1 MSAAG
6 VVATAATGISRR
18 SVGLAVFY
26 FTLATILLVVFG
38 SNVSAGDETVFGLN
52 LGSAPAIRLP
62 DLVVPSGP
70 VIYLMAGVAAFCGA
84 LQLTRAVGA
93 RWAVLITIAL
103 VAFVFGFLTWAAAGK
118 SMSLVGIFQTTL
130 YRAVP
135 ITFGALSGV
144 LCERSGVVNI
154 AIEGML
160 LSGAFVAAVVASATG
175 NNWLGVIGAVIAGG
189 LLAAVLAVLS
199 IRYRVN
205 QIIAGTV
212 INIFA
217 VGLTSFI
224 STRVLQQNQALNTPP
239 RFDPI
244 VMPIL
249 SDVPILGP
257 VFFSGNFFTYAVL
270 VLVVVIHF
278 ALFYTRYGLRVRSV
292 GEHPRAADT
301 VGINVQFTR
310 YRNVILGGMVAGLGG
325 AYFTVG
331 STGAFEREMTG
342 GRGFIGLAA
351 MIFGGWTPI
360 GAFLASLVFGFAD
373 ALQSRL
379 SILGIPGA
387 VRVPADGP
395 VHHDDRRRGGPR
407 GPGADAG
414 RRRHAVRQGVTL
426 SGVQPRPRVAAAS
439 IAAPIVRSIAAR
451 SSSSGR
457 RYQVSSPIRRPSGF
471 ASGSRMTSDTV
482 RIVPARTGRP
492 LARSRIASRNT
503 AAVSISTAR

>member
-1 MSAAG
+1 VADVTA
-6 VVATAATGISRR
+6 ATAAMSGTTRINRR
-18 SVGLAVFY
+18 AIVLSVFY
-26 FTLATILLVVFG
+26 FALAAMLILVFG
-38 SNVSAGDETVFGLN
+38 SGLEPGAETKFTLN
-52 LGSAPAIRLP
+52 LGSAPAITLP
-62 DLVVPSGP
+62 TVVLPSTP
-70 VIYLMAGVAAFCGA
+70 VVYLMAGVAAFCGA

-93 RWAVLITIAL
+93 KWAVLLAIAL
-103 VAFVFGFLTWAAAGK
+103 IAFVFGFLTWAAAGK
-118 SMSLVGIFQTTL
+118 SMSLVGILQTTL

-135 ITFGALSGV
+135 ITFAALSGV

-160 LSGAFVAAVVASATG
+160 LSGAFVAAVVASVTDSTWAG
-175 NNWLGVIGAVIAGG
+175 LIGAVITGG
-189 LLAAVLAVLS
+189 LLAAVLAVLA

-217 VGLTSFI
+217 AGITAFL
-224 STRVLQQNQALNTPP
+224 STRVLSANKDLNTPP

-244 VMPIL
+244 VIPVL
-249 SDVPILGP
+249 SDIPIIGP
-257 VFFSGNFFTYAVL
+257 IFFSGSFFVYALFVL
-270 VLVVVIHF
+270 VGLIHF

-325 AYFTVG
+325 AYFTIG
-331 STGAFEREMTG
+331 STGSFERDMTA

-379 SILGIPGA
+379 SILGSAVPSEFLGMIPYITTIA
-387 VRVPADGP
+387 VVAGLVGRVRMPAADGTP
-395 VHHDDRRRGGPR
+395 YVKE
-407 GPGADAG
+407 
-414 RRRHAVRQGVTL
+414 
-426 SGVQPRPRVAAAS
+426 
-439 IAAPIVRSIAAR
+439 
-451 SSSSGR
+451 
-457 RYQVSSPIRRPSGF
+457 
-471 ASGSRMTSDTV
+471 
-482 RIVPARTGRP
+482 
-492 LARSRIASRNT
+492 
-503 AAVSISTAR
+503 

>member
-1 MSAAG
+1 MSAAAIAVG
-6 VVATAATGISRR
+6 RPADRR
-18 SVGLAVFY
+18 AIGLAVFY
-26 FTLATILLVVFG
+26 LALGLVLVLVFG
-38 SNVSAGDETVFGLN
+38 ASIESGEETRFGLN
-52 LGSAPAIRLP
+52 LGAAPAIRLP
-62 DLVVPSGP
+62 DLVLPSAP
-70 VIYLMAGVAAFCGA
+70 VVYLMAGVCAFCGA

-93 RWAVLITIAL
+93 RWAVLITVAV

-118 SMSLVGIFQTTL
+118 SMSLVGVLQTSL

-175 NNWLGVIGAVIAGG
+175 NNWLGVIGAVVAGA
-189 LLAAVLAVLS
+189 LLAGVLAVLS

-217 VGLTSFI
+217 VGITSFI

-244 VMPIL
+244 VVPIL
-249 SDVPILGP
+249 SDVPILGSI
-257 VFFSGNFFTYAVL
+257 FLSGNFFTYAVL
-270 VLVVVIHF
+270 ALVLVIHF
-278 ALFYTRYGLRVRSV
+278 VLFYTRFGLRVRSV

-301 VGINVQFTR
+301 VGINVEFTR

-331 STGAFEREMTG
+331 STGAFEREMTA

-351 MIFGGWTPI
+351 MIFGGWTPV

-379 SILGIPGA
+379 SILGSQVPSEFLLMVPYITTIVVVAGLVGR
-387 VRVPADGP
+387 VRMPAADGTP
-395 VHHDDRRRGGPR
+395 YVKE
-407 GPGADAG
+407 
-414 RRRHAVRQGVTL
+414 
-426 SGVQPRPRVAAAS
+426 
-439 IAAPIVRSIAAR
+439 
-451 SSSSGR
+451 
-457 RYQVSSPIRRPSGF
+457 
-471 ASGSRMTSDTV
+471 
-482 RIVPARTGRP
+482 
-492 LARSRIASRNT
+492 
-503 AAVSISTAR
+503 

>member
-6 VVATAATGISRR
+6 AVMPASSGISRR
-18 SVGLAVFY
+18 SIGLAAFY
-26 FTLATILLVVFG
+26 FGLAAILVLVLG
-38 SNVSAGDETVFGLN
+38 GDIEPGAETVFGLN
-52 LGSAPAIRLP
+52 LGAAPAVKLP
-62 DLVVPSGP
+62 DLLVPSAP
-70 VIYLMAGVAAFCGA
+70 TVYLMAGVCAFCGA

-93 RWAVLITIAL
+93 RWAILITIAL

-118 SMSLVGIFQTTL
+118 SMSLVGVFQTTL

-175 NNWLGVIGAVIAGG
+175 NNWLGVIGAVIAGA

-217 VGLTSFI
+217 VGITSFL
-224 STRVLQQNQALNTPP
+224 STRVLQQNQDLNTPP
-239 RFDPI
+239 RFSPI
-244 VMPIL
+244 VVPGL
-249 SDVPILGP
+249 SDIPLVGPI
-257 VFFSGNFFTYAVL
+257 FFSGNFFTYAVF
-270 VLVVVIHF
+270 VLIVVIHF
-278 ALFYTRYGLRVRSV
+278 ALFHTRYGLRVRSV

-301 VGINVQFTR
+301 VGINVVFTR

-331 STGAFEREMTG
+331 STGTFEREMTG

-351 MIFGGWTPI
+351 MIFGGWTPV

-379 SILGIPGA
+379 SILGSPVPSEFLLMVPYITTIVVVAGLIGR
-387 VRVPADGP
+387 VRMPAADGTP
-395 VHHDDRRRGGPR
+395 YVKE
-407 GPGADAG
+407 
-414 RRRHAVRQGVTL
+414 
-426 SGVQPRPRVAAAS
+426 
-439 IAAPIVRSIAAR
+439 
-451 SSSSGR
+451 
-457 RYQVSSPIRRPSGF
+457 
-471 ASGSRMTSDTV
+471 
-482 RIVPARTGRP
+482 
-492 LARSRIASRNT
+492 
-503 AAVSISTAR
+503 

>member
-1 MSAAG
+1 MSAA
-6 VVATAATGISRR
+6 VALATARGGVSRR
-18 SVGLAVFY
+18 SIWLAVFY
-26 FTLATILLVVFG
+26 FGLAILLVLVFG
-38 SNVSAGDETVFGLN
+38 NGIDPGDRSIFGLN
-52 LGSAPAIRLP
+52 LGADPAIRLP
-62 DLVVPSGP
+62 DLVVPSAP
-70 VIYLMAGVAAFCGA
+70 VVYLMAGVCAFCGA
-84 LQLTRAVGA
+84 LQLTRAIGA
-93 RWAVLITIAL
+93 RWAILITVVMI
-103 VAFVFGFLTWAAAGK
+103 AFVFGFLTWVASGK
-118 SMSLVGIFQTTL
+118 SMSLVGVLQTTV

-175 NNWLGVIGAVIAGG
+175 SNWLGVAAAVVAGA
-189 LLAAVLAVLS
+189 LLAGVLAVLS

-217 VGLTSFI
+217 VGITSFI

-244 VMPIL
+244 AVPFL
-249 SDVPILGP
+249 SDIPILGP
-257 VFFSGNFFTYAVL
+257 VFFSGNFFSYAVFAL
-270 VLVVVIHF
+270 IIVIHF

-301 VGINVQFTR
+301 VGISVSFTR

-373 ALQSRL
+373 ALASRL
-379 SILGIPGA
+379 SILGSPVPSEFLLMVPYITTIVVVAGLVGR
-387 VRVPADGP
+387 VRMPAADG
-395 VHHDDRRRGGPR
+395 
-407 GPGADAG
+407 
-414 RRRHAVRQGVTL
+414 
-426 SGVQPRPRVAAAS
+426 
-439 IAAPIVRSIAAR
+439 
-451 SSSSGR
+451 
-457 RYQVSSPIRRPSGF
+457 
-471 ASGSRMTSDTV
+471 
-482 RIVPARTGRP
+482 VPY
-492 LARSRIASRNT
+492 
-503 AAVSISTAR
+503 VKE

>member
-1 MSAAG
+1 MSAAASE
-6 VVATAATGISRR
+6 ATASRGISRR
-18 SVGLAVFY
+18 SIGLAVFY
-26 FTLATILLVVFG
+26 FALAAFLILVFG
-38 SNVSAGDETVFGLN
+38 ADIAPGDETIFGLN
-52 LGSAPAIRLP
+52 LGSDPAIRLP
-62 DLVVPSGP
+62 DLVVPSAP
-70 VIYLMAGVAAFCGA
+70 VVYLMAGVAAFCGA
-84 LQLTRAVGA
+84 LQLTRAIGA
-93 RWAVLITIAL
+93 RWAILISIAL
-103 VAFVFGFLTWAAAGK
+103 VAFVFGFLTWAAAGR
-118 SMSLVGIFQTTL
+118 SMSLVGVFQTTL

-160 LSGAFVAAVVASATG
+160 LSGAFTAAVVASATG
-175 NNWLGVIGAVIAGG
+175 NNWLGVIGAVITGA

-217 VGLTSFI
+217 VGLTSFL

-239 RFDPI
+239 RFSPI
-244 VMPIL
+244 VVPVL
-249 SDVPILGP
+249 SDIPIVGP
-257 VFFSGNFFTYAVL
+257 VFFSGNFFAYAVF
-270 VLVVVIHF
+270 VLVIVIHF
-278 ALFYTRYGLRVRSV
+278 ALFKTRYGLRVRAV

-301 VGINVQFTR
+301 VGINVTFTR

-331 STGAFEREMTG
+331 STGTFEREMTG

-379 SILGIPGA
+379 SVLGSQVPSEFLLMVPYITTIVVVAGLVGR
-387 VRVPADGP
+387 VRMPAADGTP
-395 VHHDDRRRGGPR
+395 YVKE
-407 GPGADAG
+407 
-414 RRRHAVRQGVTL
+414 
-426 SGVQPRPRVAAAS
+426 
-439 IAAPIVRSIAAR
+439 
-451 SSSSGR
+451 
-457 RYQVSSPIRRPSGF
+457 
-471 ASGSRMTSDTV
+471 
-482 RIVPARTGRP
+482 
-492 LARSRIASRNT
+492 
-503 AAVSISTAR
+503 